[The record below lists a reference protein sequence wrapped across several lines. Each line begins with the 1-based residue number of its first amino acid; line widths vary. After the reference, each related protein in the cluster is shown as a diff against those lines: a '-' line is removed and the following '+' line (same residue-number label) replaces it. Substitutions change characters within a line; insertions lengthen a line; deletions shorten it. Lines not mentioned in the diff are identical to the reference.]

1 MKALRESFGDEILE
15 LGKEYPNLYVID
27 ADIGKSCKTVPF
39 MEQFPDQ
46 HINVGISEQ
55 NAAGVA
61 AGLATLVKIPIVS
74 TYAIFGSLRMIEQ
87 IRQEACYPNLNV
99 KVMCSHGGLT
109 PANDGASHQSIE
121 DMGVMRTLPNMTVLA
136 PCDYYA
142 ARKLIR
148 KAVEMYGPV
157 YMRFTRD
164 PIPYVYDEHVELEI
178 GKANMISDGKDVAII
193 AAGDIMDYAVKAVAR
208 LKKEGISAR
217 LLDMHT
223 IKPLDNGAVIRA
235 IEQCGRIVTLEDH
248 NIINGLGS
256 AVAEVIAEHGKGKL
270 TRMGV
275 QDRFGESG
283 PYAKLLEAN
292 GVTVDGI
299 VENLKKL
306 MGE

>member
-61 AGLATLVKIPIVS
+61 AGLATLGKIPIVS

-299 VENLKKL
+299 VENVKRL
-306 MGE
+306 MNS

>member
-61 AGLATLVKIPIVS
+61 AGLATLGKIPIVS